1 MVSEGKEK
9 INLKQ
14 DTNSHGLVSLRF
26 LSALGIFLGIDKSMS
41 GDLDFQAVS
50 NLILDVNFQI
60 KHSTL
65 LNRKRK
71 EEEDNE
77 SILKMKEE
85 HDFFEWP
92 DQFEEELVE
101 DLYKGYLG

>member
-71 EEEDNE
+71 EEDNE

-101 DLYKGYLG
+101 GYLR